1 MLFLFCIF
9 QIVVL
14 TKQTFATSC
23 GQQTTSGL
31 PSNNNNNNSN
41 VSNTH
46 LLHLRAVDDNFR
58 QHLQAFH
65 NIHTMMTS
73 RTRRRSTS
81 RNSTLVTR
89 TELDHLTQCCDI
101 YNTNNNN
108 NNNNRLSISTNHNR
122 CQYLPFEPTHLTTK
136 NLYNNHSL
144 HTSHLNHINTQPM
157 K

>member
-1 MLFLFCIF
+1 M
-9 QIVVL
+9 L

-23 GQQTTSGL
+23 EQQTTSGL
-31 PSNNNNNNSN
+31 PSNNNS

-46 LLHLRAVDDNFR
+46 LLHLRAVDDYFR
-58 QHLQAFH
+58 QLLEAFYH
-65 NIHTMMTS
+65 MRTMMTS

-81 RNSTLVTR
+81 RNSTHVTR

-101 YNTNNNN
+101 YNTNINNYNN

-136 NLYNNHSL
+136 NLHNNHFL
-144 HTSHLNHINTQPM
+144 RTSHLNHINTQPM

>member
-1 MLFLFCIF
+1 MYF

-23 GQQTTSGL
+23 EQQTTSGL
-31 PSNNNNNNSN
+31 PSNNNIS

-46 LLHLRAVDDNFR
+46 LLHLRAVEDNFR
-58 QHLQAFH
+58 QHLQAFYRM
-65 NIHTMMTS
+65 HTMMTS

-81 RNSTLVTR
+81 HNSTHVTR

-101 YNTNNNN
+101 YITNNNNYNN
-108 NNNNRLSISTNHNR
+108 NNNNRLSISTNHNQ

-136 NLYNNHSL
+136 NLHNNHPL
-144 HTSHLNHINTQPM
+144 HTSHFNHIHTQPM
-157 K
+157 T